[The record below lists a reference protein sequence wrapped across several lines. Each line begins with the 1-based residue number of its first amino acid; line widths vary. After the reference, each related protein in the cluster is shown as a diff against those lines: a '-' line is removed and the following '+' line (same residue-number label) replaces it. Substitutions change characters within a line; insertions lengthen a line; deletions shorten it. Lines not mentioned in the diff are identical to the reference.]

1 MAHIL
6 ITGANGQL
14 GSEINALGSQYP
26 DFDLFFAGQ
35 AQLDITKEEE
45 IARFLDRH
53 PFQYLIN
60 AAAYTAVD
68 KAETAPEP
76 ARKINAEGPRLLAR
90 ACQERDIALLH
101 YSTDYVYHTEHN
113 RPYKEDDFTA
123 PKGVYAQTKLEGDLA
138 VLDNTD
144 KGMIIRTSWVYSSF
158 GHNFVKTMLRL
169 GKEREQLN
177 IVFDQIGSPT
187 YARDLAKASLD
198 IIQKSKIENLK
209 GIYHYS
215 NEGVC
220 SWYDFALAIFEI
232 AGIRC
237 DVRPI
242 ESKDYPTPAE
252 RPPFSV
258 LNKEKIKADFELE
271 IPHWRESLA
280 KCIKLLKNGELL

>member
-14 GSEINALGSQYP
+14 GSEINALSSLYP
-26 DFDLFFAGQ
+26 DFDLFFADR
-35 AQLDITKEEE
+35 AQLDITDK
-45 IARFLDRH
+45 AAVNRFLDQH
-53 PFQYLIN
+53 PYQYLIN
-60 AAAYTAVD
+60 GAAYTAVD
-68 KAETAPEP
+68 RAETEP
-76 ARKINAEGPRLLAR
+76 NLARKVNIHGPAILAKACKER
-90 ACQERDIALLH
+90 AIAMLH
-101 YSTDYVYHTEHN
+101 FSSDYVYHTEHN

-123 PKGVYAQTKLEGDLA
+123 PKGVYAQSKLEGDHA
-138 VLDNTD
+138 VLESTNN
-144 KGMIIRTSWVYSSF
+144 GMIIRTSWVYSSF

-169 GKEREQLN
+169 GRERDQLN

-198 IIQKSKIENLK
+198 IIQKAKKEEIA

-220 SWYDFALAIFEI
+220 SWYDFAIAIFEI
-232 AGIRC
+232 AGIEC
-237 DVRPI
+237 TVRPI

-258 LNKEKIKADFELE
+258 LNKGKIKEDFGLV
-271 IPHWRESLA
+271 IPHWKESLRECLSLIN
-280 KCIKLLKNGELL
+280 KGR